1 MKSCCFTGYRPEKTP
16 FPYDEK
22 NADYL
27 RFENKLIEVLA
38 NSLADGY
45 DTFYCG
51 GAMGFDLLAAE
62 LLLIFRKNNTFRLV
76 MVLPFR
82 AQAANFSPEWKERY
96 KNVLSQAD
104 EIIYT
109 SENYHNRCY
118 AERNE
123 YMVDRSERVIA
134 FCDGKSGGTLNTLRY
149 AKKKGLTIINVAE
162 ELKRELNYTFY
173 ELI

>member
-1 MKSCCFTGYRPEKTP
+1 MKSCCFTGYRPEKSP

-22 NADYL
+22 NAEYL

-38 NSLADGY
+38 TTLSDGY

-62 LLLIFRKNNTFRLV
+62 LLLIFRRNNTFRLV

-82 AQAANFSPEWKERY
+82 AQAANFPPEWKRRY
-96 KNVLSQAD
+96 ENVLSQAD

-109 SENYHNRCY
+109 SEKYHNRCY

-123 YMVDRSERVIA
+123 YMVDKSERVVA

-149 AKKKGLTIINVAE
+149 ARRKGRNIINIEE
-162 ELKRELNYTFY
+162 ELKQELNYTIY
-173 ELI
+173 ELL